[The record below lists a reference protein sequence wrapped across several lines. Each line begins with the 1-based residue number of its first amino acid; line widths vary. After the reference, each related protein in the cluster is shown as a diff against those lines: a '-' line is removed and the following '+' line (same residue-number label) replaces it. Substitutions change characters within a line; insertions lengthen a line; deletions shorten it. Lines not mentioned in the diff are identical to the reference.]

1 MKISTIIFS
10 ETFKLL
16 KNKKALYSSLFI
28 TIIWSFLL
36 VPGVR
41 DPNASLA
48 LLTNSTVYLATVIG
62 FFVCIM
68 FSNQIFFTEK
78 KQKTIETL
86 FCSPISLKQIWF
98 GKTIAASIPSIVASY
113 ISVAIIYVGASLL
126 QDKLIL
132 PSAEL
137 LGYLVIVVPLILISA
152 IGLLGFIQLLFGMK
166 EVRFLN
172 MGFMMLIFFA
182 LGLIRNLAESENL
195 VVWTNV
201 VVIFLV
207 GIIFL
212 LFVGFLTR
220 FLNKERIIT
229 SIEDE

>member
-28 TIIWSFLL
+28 TLIWSFLL
-36 VPGVR
+36 VPRVR

-98 GKTIAASIPSIVASY
+98 GKTIAASIPSIIASY
-113 ISVAIIYVGASLL
+113 ISVIIIYVGASLL
-126 QDKLIL
+126 QDKFIL

-137 LGYLVIVVPLILISA
+137 FGYLMFVVPLILISV

-172 MGFMMLIFFA
+172 MGFMMIIFFA
-182 LGLIRNLAESENL
+182 LGLVRSFSESKNF

-201 VVIFLV
+201 LIIFFIGVIFLLIV
-207 GIIFL
+207 GY
-212 LFVGFLTR
+212 LTK

-229 SIEDE
+229 SIDDE